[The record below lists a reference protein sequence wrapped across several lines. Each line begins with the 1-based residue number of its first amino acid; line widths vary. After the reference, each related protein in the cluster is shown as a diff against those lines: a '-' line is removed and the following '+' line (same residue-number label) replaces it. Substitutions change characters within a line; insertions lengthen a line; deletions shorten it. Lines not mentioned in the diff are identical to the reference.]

1 MTDTM
6 NQTAGVEDVG
16 AVPSDN
22 SPGASLP
29 LATNTTPIGEAPPRP
44 IVSTAELMQQ
54 CQGLVRSLAKQIHAT
69 LPRSAEL
76 DDLIGYGQ
84 VGLAEAARVFNPD
97 VNVKFSTFA
106 YYRIRGAIFDG
117 VSKMAWFRKPSASQA
132 RYERGANAVLEE
144 SLSDTAND
152 ARGDVYADTRW
163 LNDISRTLAVAYLT
177 SQSRPLEF
185 EDDDSEDPAAATAD
199 RELSERLHQ
208 LVDRLPGEAQSIIR
222 GIYFEGLSLQD
233 AGARLGVSKSWASRL
248 HSRILDRL
256 GRELR
261 RLGAD

>member
-1 MTDTM
+1 M
-6 NQTAGVEDVG
+6 AVE
-16 AVPSDN
+16 P
-22 SPGASLP
+22 
-29 LATNTTPIGEAPPRP
+29 ATRP
-44 IVSTAELMQQ
+44 VVSTAELMQQ
-54 CQGLVRSLAKQIHAT
+54 CQGLVRSLAKQIHST
-69 LPRSAEL
+69 LPRSADL

-106 YYRIRGAIFDG
+106 YYRIRGAMFDG
-117 VSKMAWFRKPSASQA
+117 VSKMAWFRKPSAARA

-144 SLSDTAND
+144 SSGETVEASNDVHSDA
-152 ARGDVYADTRW
+152 RW

-177 SQSRPLEF
+177 SQSRPLEL

-199 RELSERLHQ
+199 RELSERLHD
-208 LVDRLPGEAQSIIR
+208 LVDRLPAEAQSLIR
-222 GIYFEGLSLQD
+222 GVYFEGLSLQD